1 MLPWKQSSFCEC
13 SSSVAG
19 TWSRVFCGV
28 RGNGGSC
35 RAWGLHGWVWRSLQM
50 CCTRP
55 GTVRQLAL
63 KLSSCTCLYCWGVHS
78 EWKEKLKVIHE
89 VKISPFPITPKGKQS
104 LPGLRLV
111 LHHCCLCAFLRAS
124 ASADCSG
131 LQSVSRLLLAGDSA
145 ICELHWRDC
154 ELCVSTFNVHQ
165 APISFV
171 RPVAS
176 SVILIASTF
185 QVQLQLQAVMLQGC
199 P

>member
-1 MLPWKQSSFCEC
+1 MEAPAEPGGCMAESGDPCRCVAPDLVPWDSSLWSCHLAPAYTVEGFIQS
-13 SSSVAG
+13 
-19 TWSRVFCGV
+19 
-28 RGNGGSC
+28 
-35 RAWGLHGWVWRSLQM
+35 
-50 CCTRP
+50 
-55 GTVRQLAL
+55 
-63 KLSSCTCLYCWGVHS
+63 
-78 EWKEKLKVIHE
+78 EKKNSKVIHE